1 MTVTNGHDL
10 AGLDWPSAVV
20 SRDHVVAEKVW
31 RALGTVRDPELDEPI
46 TDLKFVTT
54 VEIDRGDDGP
64 EVAVRLRL
72 PTYFCAPNFAY
83 LMVADAYDAVAA
95 LPEVARTSVR
105 LEDHFAS
112 DEINSG
118 VAARAGFA
126 GSFPTEARASEAR
139 GDVLGELEELR
150 ETFQRKAYLASLD
163 RMTKRLAADG
173 VEFDAYT
180 SLRIGD
186 LPAGLETDS
195 LMRRRRDVGLPTT
208 EMSLVMVE
216 HDGEVMSAERLPKR
230 LRFAKSVRV
239 SIDGN
244 GIFCRGLLA
253 TRYGDDT
260 GPGTRSGIGDF
271 EAADLGMPS
280 LRSQS

>member
-1 MTVTNGHDL
+1 MTAVT
-10 AGLDWPSAVV
+10 WPGEVV
-20 SRDHVVAEKVW
+20 ARDHVVAEKVW
-31 RALGTVRDPELDEPI
+31 EALGTVQDPELDEPI

-54 VEIDRGDDGP
+54 VEIDRGERGA
-64 EVAVRLRL
+64 EVSIRLRL

-95 LPEVARTSVR
+95 LPEVSRTWVR
-105 LEDHFAS
+105 LDDHFAS

-118 VAARAGFA
+118 VAARAGFV
-126 GSFPTEARASEAR
+126 GSFPIEAI
-139 GDVLGELEELR
+139 GELEELR
-150 ETFQRKAYLASLD
+150 QTFQRKAYLASLD
-163 RMTKRLAADG
+163 RMTKRLATDG

-195 LMRRRRDVGLPTT
+195 LMRRRRDVGLPVT

-216 HDGEVMSAERLPKR
+216 HDGERMSADRLPKR

-239 SIDGN
+239 SIEGN
-244 GIFCRGLLA
+244 GIFCRGLLE
-253 TRYGDDT
+253 TRYGDEST
-260 GPGTRSGIGDF
+260 PGTRSGIGDL
-271 EAADLGMPS
+271 ESADLGMPTLTS
-280 LRSQS
+280 KS

>member
-1 MTVTNGHDL
+1 
-10 AGLDWPSAVV
+10 
-20 SRDHVVAEKVW
+20 
-31 RALGTVRDPELDEPI
+31 
-46 TDLKFVTT
+46 
-54 VEIDRGDDGP
+54 
-64 EVAVRLRL
+64 
-72 PTYFCAPNFAY
+72 
-83 LMVADAYDAVAA
+83 
-95 LPEVARTSVR
+95 
-105 LEDHFAS
+105 
-112 DEINSG
+112 
-118 VAARAGFA
+118 
-126 GSFPTEARASEAR
+126 
-139 GDVLGELEELR
+139 
-150 ETFQRKAYLASLD
+150 
-163 RMTKRLAADG
+163 
-173 VEFDAYT
+173 
-180 SLRIGD
+180 
-186 LPAGLETDS
+186 
-195 LMRRRRDVGLPTT
+195 MRRRRDVGLPTT

>member
-1 MTVTNGHDL
+1 MTAVT
-10 AGLDWPSAVV
+10 WPGEVV
-20 SRDHVVAEKVW
+20 ARDQAVAEKVW
-31 RALGTVRDPELDEPI
+31 EALGTVQDPELDEPI

-95 LPEVARTSVR
+95 LPEVSRTSVR
-105 LEDHFAS
+105 LDDHFAS

-118 VAARAGFA
+118 VAARAGFV
-126 GSFPTEARASEAR
+126 GSFPTEAI
-139 GDVLGELEELR
+139 GELEELR
-150 ETFQRKAYLASLD
+150 QTFQRKAYLASLD

-195 LMRRRRDVGLPTT
+195 LMRRRSDVGLPLT

-216 HDGEVMSAERLPKR
+216 HDGEAMSAERLPKR

-239 SIDGN
+239 SIEGN
-244 GIFCRGLLA
+244 GIFCRGLLE
-253 TRYGDDT
+253 TRYGDEKT
-260 GPGTRSGIGDF
+260 PGTRSGIGDL
-271 EAADLGMPS
+271 ESADLGMPT
-280 LRSQS
+280 LRSKS

>member
-1 MTVTNGHDL
+1 MTVIN
-10 AGLDWPSAVV
+10 WPSSVV
-20 SRDHVVAEKVW
+20 SRDHVVAEAVW
-31 RALGTVRDPELDEPI
+31 KALGTVRDPELDEPI

-54 VEIDRGDDGP
+54 VEIDRGENGV

-95 LPEVARTSVR
+95 LTEVTRTSVR

-118 VAARAGFA
+118 VAARAGFT
-126 GSFPTEARASEAR
+126 GSFPTEAI
-139 GDVLGELEELR
+139 GELEDLR
-150 ETFQRKAYLASLD
+150 QTFQRKAYLASLD
-163 RMTKRLAADG
+163 RLSKRLADDG
-173 VEFDAYT
+173 VEFDDYPT
-180 SLRIGD
+180 LRIGD

-195 LMRRRRDVGLPTT
+195 LLRRRGDVRLPLT
-208 EMSLVMVE
+208 EISLVMVE
-216 HDGEVMSAERLPKR
+216 HDGTPMDAERLPKR

-239 SIDGN
+239 SIEGN
-244 GIFCRGLLA
+244 GIFCRGLLD

-260 GPGTRSGIGDF
+260 TPGTHSGIGEF
-271 EAADLGMPS
+271 ETADLGMPTM
-280 LRSQS
+280 RSGS